1 MRFLWPLQML
11 HHVTSPGSLGKDQ
24 CVPFVGQ
31 FNTGKGS
38 RPLGGFQCAMAIV
51 ALHDLHHQLW
61 TSAAPDLSRFSLQ
74 KY

>member
-51 ALHDLHHQLW
+51 ALQICRGFHYKN
-61 TSAAPDLSRFSLQ
+61 TET
-74 KY
+74 Y